1 MQRLKTQH
9 ALPPYPH
16 IILIVLDVFSYLSAN
31 TDCENPFLLMLKLNN
46 LSLSHWKTI
55 SRDQYLFLSV
65 EMYFKKHCLEKQTS
79 FCQWKTGKFL

>member
-16 IILIVLDVFSYLSAN
+16 TILIVLDVFSYLSAN

-46 LSLSHWKTI
+46 LSLSH
-55 SRDQYLFLSV
+55 
-65 EMYFKKHCLEKQTS
+65 
-79 FCQWKTGKFL
+79 